1 MMPSEGSS
9 ERRRRRTVI
18 RSINARRAP
27 TNVAERRLPL
37 NPGQDPPASRRPFA
51 TPSERYFQRS
61 RLEENDRT
69 MRAFTNLRAAG
80 ARMAEVSSELRML
93 IDHDFPSSP
102 PASNL
107 PAQETARLN
116 DISHRS
122 KRRKVQHES
131 PDFGFKGFNYGR
143 YGQLEPG
150 KLKMEIVSCDGG
162 LTGSSVLDHKYPP
175 ENALQDDG
183 TVYCTGQDTCNM
195 NTLSFGR
202 DGFLSESYSCQ
213 GAENRVHDAV
223 SYAKYEVSFG

>member
-1 MMPSEGSS
+1 MPSEGSS

-37 NPGQDPPASRRPFA
+37 NPGQDPPSARRPFA

-61 RLEENDRT
+61 RLEENDRN
-69 MRAFTNLRAAG
+69 MRAITNLRAAG
-80 ARMAEVSSELRML
+80 ARIAEVSSELRML

-102 PASNL
+102 SASN
-107 PAQETARLN
+107 PSTQENASQN

-122 KRRKVQHES
+122 KRRKVQHENA
-131 PDFGFKGFNYGR
+131 DIGFKGFSYGR

-150 KLKMEIVSCDGG
+150 KLKMELVSCDGG
-162 LTGSSVLDHKYPP
+162 LTRFVGLDHKYPP

-195 NTLSFGR
+195 ILSH
-202 DGFLSESYSCQ
+202 Q
-213 GAENRVHDAV
+213 GGTAFCLNRIVIKAPRTG
-223 SYAKYEVSFG
+223 YTMP